1 VAASF
6 EGRRSPPHLQLSFDD
21 PKPKSIKTSLNASI
35 QKMQRD
41 EEEDDSNLQQRE
53 YAIIEHSDL

>member
-35 QKMQRD
+35 QKLQRD
-41 EEEDDSNLQQRE
+41 EEEDNSQQRE

>member
-21 PKPKSIKTSLNASI
+21 PKPKSIKTSLNASV
-35 QKMQRD
+35 QKLQRD
-41 EEEDDSNLQQRE
+41 EEEDNSQQRE

>member
-21 PKPKSIKTSLNASI
+21 PKPKSIKTSLNESI
-35 QKMQRD
+35 QKLERE
-41 EEEDDSNLQQRE
+41 EEEDNSQQRE

>member
-1 VAASF
+1 MAASF

-35 QKMQRD
+35 QKLERE
-41 EEEDDSNLQQRE
+41 EEEDNSQQKE

>member
-1 VAASF
+1 MAASF

-21 PKPKSIKTSLNASI
+21 PKPKSIKTSLNASV
-35 QKMQRD
+35 QKLQRD
-41 EEEDDSNLQQRE
+41 EEEDNSQQRE